1 MKIRTTYVSNS
12 SSSSY
17 IITCTD
23 ISKLEYIKEALN
35 FIIEGFKRLN
45 PNIDVE
51 YTVEGDHL
59 ECYTYDGEYL
69 NQSMLDALHDYL
81 EYGTMLDEQGNALD
95 ISVSKVYNG

>member
-23 ISKLEYIKEALN
+23 ISKLEYIKESLN
-35 FIIEGFKRLN
+35 LIIEGFKRLN
-45 PNIDVE
+45 PSIDVE

-59 ECYTYDGEYL
+59 ECYTCDEDYL
-69 NQSMLDALHDYL
+69 AQTMLSALHDYL
-81 EYGTMLDEQGNALD
+81 ECGTILNEQGNVLAV
-95 ISVSKVYNG
+95 SVSKVYNG

>member
-35 FIIEGFKRLN
+35 LIIEGFKQLN

-59 ECYTYDGEYL
+59 ECYTCDGDYL
-69 NQSMLDALHDYL
+69 AQTMLSALHDYL
-81 EYGTMLDEQGNALD
+81 EYGTILDEQGNVLAV
-95 ISVSKVYNG
+95 SVSKVYSG